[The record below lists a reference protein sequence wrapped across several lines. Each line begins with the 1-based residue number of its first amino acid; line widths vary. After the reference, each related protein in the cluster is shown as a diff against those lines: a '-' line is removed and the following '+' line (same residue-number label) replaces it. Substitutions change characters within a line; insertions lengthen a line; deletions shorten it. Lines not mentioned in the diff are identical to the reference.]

1 MVMMFAPH
9 RLLVL
14 RASAK
19 ERDALGRT
27 TRPATEEWEDV
38 GECRCDDSGVSEV
51 TSANGEVFRPSA
63 HIVCGGSV
71 RVAAGDKVR
80 VLWKRDG
87 SVRMEGV
94 ARNVTGC
101 NLLDYKSVYL

>member
-14 RASAK
+14 RVSAK

-27 TRPATEEWEDV
+27 IRPETEAWEDA
-38 GECRCDDSGVSEV
+38 GECRCDDSSVTEV

-71 RVAAGDKVR
+71 KVAAGDKVR
-80 VLWKRDG
+80 VLWTRDG
-87 SVRMEGV
+87 SVKAEGV

-101 NLLDYKSVYL
+101 NLLDYKNIYL

>member
-1 MVMMFAPH
+1 MVMMYAPH

-14 RASAK
+14 RTSAK

-27 TRPATEEWEDV
+27 VRPAEETWEDV

-51 TSANGEVFRPSA
+51 TSANGEVFRPSF
-63 HIVCGGSV
+63 HIVCCGSA
-71 RVAAGDKVR
+71 RVSAGDRVR
-80 VLWKRDG
+80 ALWKRDG
-87 SVRMEGV
+87 SVRAEGV